1 MYMAGLILFP
11 AYKTWPNLAD
21 RSKWVGLPLMAAAL
35 IGASFANNVNHLLLT
50 QGVLFA
56 LGGSIVYY
64 PCLVFVDDWFI
75 ERKGLAFGVM
85 WVSQSF
91 LSILI
96 HFLTLIKGWLGR
108 GRPMYPLHYQLA
120 FKCIWFP

>member
-75 ERKGLAFGVM
+75 ERKGLAFGIM

-108 GRPMYPLHYQLA
+108 GRPMHPLHYQLA
-120 FKCIWFP
+120 FECIWFP